1 MFLRIRELDDLLE
14 VYFSKHYSPLYCILC
29 TSINV
34 HGLKAWNQCCTQKF
48 SMRSLTFTL
57 TFSLLPKRAKSSSIT
72 KVTGLLFVRWVFF
85 GITWFFVTSH
95 KACFMIC
102 KSVIALITW
111 LSPSKVTID
120 IFHRYYRRFVDESS
134 IHFITNLNDTMV
146 RRPPQAWQ
154 VSLRTWVWAYI
165 HYFPTKTILT
175 RCYQKNHA
183 ISLEN
188 LTILTMLK
196 SVPFT

>member
-1 MFLRIRELDDLLE
+1 MLH
-14 VYFSKHYSPLYCILC
+14 SKIFNALA
-29 TSINV
+29 N
-34 HGLKAWNQCCTQKF
+34 
-48 SMRSLTFTL
+48 LTFTL
-57 TFSLLPKRAKSSSIT
+57 TFLYFQKEQSHQVLQKLRASF
-72 KVTGLLFVRWVFF
+72 LFVEFSLKLH
-85 GITWFFVTSH
+85 GFFVTSH

-154 VSLRTWVWAYI
+154 VSLRTWVCAYI

-175 RCYQKNHA
+175 HCYQKNHA
-183 ISLEN
+183 MSSEN